1 MKILAVYC
9 PSCNTETPISTKNK
23 EVLKEM
29 KVECSKCSWK
39 GLASEGN
46 IKEKDFSEWFQI

>member
-1 MKILAVYC
+1 MKIFAVYC
-9 PSCNTETPISTKNK
+9 PSCEKETPISTKNK

-29 KVECSKCSWK
+29 KVECNNCPWK

-46 IKEKDFSEWFQI
+46 IKEKKFDDWF